1 MAQIRSAYPLIQSL
15 SEYQSQYPNLI
26 WINPNSQLADSQFS
40 FKRVANK
47 IICIDADE
55 TLFTEPEYL
64 DQGSSSLIYEI
75 SGYLTGA
82 VEFLQWV
89 SSQKLYAVILT
100 AGKIN
105 RILDFMESQGND
117 LDLLDAISNVKI
129 PGFYIDDRAFQ
140 FTGDFSAAKEFIT
153 SAMVH

>member
-15 SEYQSQYPNLI
+15 SEYQSRYPDLI
-26 WINPNSQLADSQFS
+26 WINSNSHLADSHFS

-47 IICIDADE
+47 IICMDADE
-55 TLFTEPEYL
+55 TVFTKPEYL
-64 DQGSSSLIYEI
+64 DQGGSSLIYEI
-75 SGYLTGA
+75 SGYLPGA
-82 VEFLQWV
+82 VEFLKWI
-89 SSQKLYAVILT
+89 SSQKLYVVILT

-105 RILDFMESQGND
+105 RIQDFMESQGND

-140 FTGDFSAAKEFIT
+140 FMGDFEAAKEFVLSSVT
-153 SAMVH
+153 